1 MGMAPA
7 NDSDNAGE
15 HAVTRA
21 TAYGWL
27 VFALAFGLLIS
38 DYMARQVLNAVFPLL
53 KDEWALSDA
62 QLGWLSGVVALMV
75 GLLTFPLSLF
85 ADRWGRV
92 KSLTLMA
99 VLWSIATLLCAA
111 ATSYPQM
118 LVGRILVGVGE
129 AAYGSVGIALVI
141 SVFPSRMRA
150 TLSAAFMAGG
160 LFGQVLG
167 VAIGGEI
174 AATYGWRAAFMAIG
188 LAGLVLAI
196 VFPLVVKERK
206 IAGVS
211 SSSAPKAGAMV
222 RAPLKSLFGSRSV
235 KLAYVASGLQLFSAG
250 ALPAWLPTYLGRY
263 HAMSVSEA
271 GRMSALLFLACG
283 AGMILCGMASDRV
296 ARDRADRKILLA
308 IGYCLGAALAL
319 SAAML
324 CTPGAAQLVLLAIAM
339 FLVAGTTGPA
349 GAMVANLTPVAI
361 HGTAFA
367 TLTLAHNLI
376 GLAPGP
382 IITGWMADMF
392 SLHSAFQMLPIVGLV
407 AAGVFALA
415 RQSYMADLVKVAES
429 ADPVP

>member
-1 MGMAPA
+1 MTVP
-7 NDSDNAGE
+7 NQSAGAGGE
-15 HAVTRA
+15 AGTRA
-21 TAYGWL
+21 TAYGWA

-53 KDEWALSDA
+53 KAEWALSDA
-62 QLGWLSGVVALMV
+62 QLGLLSGVVALMV

-99 VLWSIATLLCAA
+99 VLWSLATLLCAA

-118 LVGRILVGVGE
+118 LIGRVLVGVGE

-141 SVFPSRMRA
+141 SVFPARMRA

-167 VAIGGEI
+167 VAVGGEI
-174 AATYGWRAAFMAIG
+174 AGTYGWRAAFTAIG

-196 VFPLVVKERK
+196 LFPIVVREKRV
-206 IAGVS
+206 ARAS
-211 SSSAPKAGAMV
+211 QASGASDKCHV
-222 RAPLKSLFGSRSV
+222 RPPLKALFGSRSV
-235 KLAYVASGLQLFSAG
+235 KLAYVGSGLQMFSAA

-263 HAMSVSEA
+263 HAMSVAEA
-271 GRMSALLFLACG
+271 ARTSALLFLACG
-283 AGMILCGMASDRV
+283 AGMILCGIAGDRA
-296 ARDRADRKILLA
+296 ARDRPDRKILLA
-308 IGYCLGAALAL
+308 IGYCVGAAALL

-324 CTPGAAQLVLLAIAM
+324 CAPGGVQLILLAAAM

-367 TLTLAHNLI
+367 TLTLANNLI

-382 IITGWMADMF
+382 IMTGWLADRF
-392 SLHSAFQMLPIVGLV
+392 DLHTAFQILPVFGLL
-407 AAGVFALA
+407 AAGVFAMARQNYLADLA
-415 RQSYMADLVKVAES
+415 RMTELTTTPE
-429 ADPVP
+429 P

>member
-1 MGMAPA
+1 M
-7 NDSDNAGE
+7 
-15 HAVTRA
+15 
-21 TAYGWL
+21 
-27 VFALAFGLLIS
+27 FALAFGLLIS

-53 KDEWALSDA
+53 KAEWALSDT

-99 VLWSIATLLCAA
+99 VLWSAATLLCAA

-188 LAGLVLAI
+188 LAGLVLAV
-196 VFPLVVKERK
+196 VFPMVVKERK
-206 IAGVS
+206 VAGVS
-211 SSSAPKAGAMV
+211 TQTTPTVNALV
-222 RAPLKSLFGSRSV
+222 RPPLKSLFSSRSV
-235 KLAYVASGLQLFSAG
+235 KLAYVASGLQLFTAG

-324 CTPGAAQLVLLAIAM
+324 CTPGTGQLALLAIAM

-349 GAMVANLTPVAI
+349 GAMVANLTPLAI

-367 TLTLAHNLI
+367 TLTLANNLI

-382 IITGWMADMF
+382 IITGWLADKV
-392 SLHSAFQMLPIVGLV
+392 SLHVAFQMLPIMALC
-407 AAGVFALA
+407 AAATFALA
-415 RQSYMADLVKVAES
+415 RQSYLADIASFAES
-429 ADPVP
+429 GDSAP

>member
-1 MGMAPA
+1 MSAP
-7 NDSDNAGE
+7 SQRAGDGGE
-15 HAVTRA
+15 TVTRA

-53 KDEWALSDA
+53 KAEWALSDT

-99 VLWSIATLLCAA
+99 VLWSAATLLCAA

-188 LAGLVLAI
+188 LAGLVLAV
-196 VFPLVVKERK
+196 VFPMVVKERK
-206 IAGVS
+206 VAGVS
-211 SSSAPKAGAMV
+211 TQTTPTVNALV
-222 RAPLKSLFGSRSV
+222 RPPLKSLFSSRSV
-235 KLAYVASGLQLFSAG
+235 KLAYVASGLQLFTAG

-324 CTPGAAQLVLLAIAM
+324 CTPGTGQLALLAIAM

-349 GAMVANLTPVAI
+349 GAMVANLTPLAI

-367 TLTLAHNLI
+367 TLTLANNLI

-382 IITGWMADMF
+382 IITGWLADKV
-392 SLHSAFQMLPIVGLV
+392 SLHVAFQMLPIMGLC
-407 AAGVFALA
+407 AAASFALA
-415 RQSYMADLVKVAES
+415 RQSYLADIASFAASGDS
-429 ADPVP
+429 AP